1 MDSLKGTV
9 ILFTP
14 HTGQGLTRDLGL
26 CKNMES
32 ASKLFKVSRCWEMR
46 YIYGARWGA
55 LTVLGARYSRESLWL
70 VSAVA
75 HCVSFEWDAIRC
87 LICIA

>member
-14 HTGQGLTRDLGL
+14 HTGNGLTRALGL

-32 ASKLFKVSRCWEMR
+32 ASKLFK
-46 YIYGARWGA
+46 ARRGRGGRWVVYKA
-55 LTVLGARYSRESLWL
+55 TFTDRVLSCASWNTTVGVNL
-70 VSAVA
+70 SATRLA
-75 HCVSFEWDAIRC
+75 WNKSDGSTQI
-87 LICIA
+87 

>member
-14 HTGQGLTRDLGL
+14 HTNAGLTKDLGL

-32 ASKLFKVSRCWEMR
+32 ASKLFK
-46 YIYGARWGA
+46 A
-55 LTVLGARYSRESLWL
+55 
-70 VSAVA
+70 SAVEENGLSELA
-75 HCVSFEWDAIRC
+75 GGRRGFDLYLCRFCA
-87 LICIA
+87 